1 MKVKP
6 IASGLAQFA
15 ITTFA
20 ILLPLPLFARCPI
33 SPTGTLVV
41 RAPAG
46 NVQVELS
53 GSDAVDVEV
62 SDKQIRVQ
70 ESCGA
75 DVVLEGND
83 VRSNGIPQWKIR
95 APKSVK
101 LDIVAS

>member
-33 SPTGTLVV
+33 SPNGMLVV

-53 GSDAVDVEV
+53 GSDAIEVDV
-62 SDKQIRVQ
+62 SDKQIHVQ

-75 DVVLEGND
+75 DNVVLEGND
-83 VRSNGIPQWKIR
+83 IRTNGIPQWRIR
-95 APKSVK
+95 APKGV
-101 LDIVAS
+101 